1 MRRAAFLSRG
11 LEMFA
16 MDASANGGADLA
28 ASGGEIATLKNAVE
42 KRLSTPILSD
52 RGGWESPDP
61 GARPER
67 LR

>member
-1 MRRAAFLSRG
+1 
-11 LEMFA
+11 MFA